1 MYRLIF
7 ILLIVPLGIVVLPG
21 RRYSTLPTYARREAI
36 IDCSAASAG
45 DVLPG
50 ASDVL
55 PDADGRYAPVFP
67 GWGHHHHKVTTTNDS
82 AQFYFDQGLSLY
94 YGYHL
99 REALASFKEA
109 ARNDSNCVMAYWGQ
123 ALAMGPYYN
132 NTYYYKMPPEVLSVI
147 TRMQTLAT
155 SGSPEERE
163 LVGIMNRRYD
173 ADISDEHRIQ
183 LNKAYSEGM
192 KTLIG
197 KYPGDLDIKAMYVD
211 GVMIEHA
218 WDLWDDK
225 GVARPWTPELVKYC
239 GEILAQDPLH
249 PAGLHY
255 HIHLVEASLHPEVAL
270 HSADVL
276 QGLMPGVAHMVHM
289 ASHMY
294 QRNGLYEKGVAVN
307 DRANAAQHVYDSMAR
322 QIHLGN
328 QVVHYDAVEALC
340 AFNAGMYHKAM
351 QSANRCRTIV
361 AAQPANLAKRT
372 YSQYLY
378 MMPVFTL
385 VRLGKWQELLA
396 LPVPDSGLVY
406 ARVLSDFGRGLA
418 FLRLGKTE
426 DAKAC
431 LDELRAGLQ
440 DSVLRVRTLPMN
452 VPIEGARVAEEI
464 LAGEMLATAGRR
476 EEAMAVFS
484 QAIEREDRM
493 SYAEPKD
500 WMLPVRHFA
509 GAWLLKMNEAEFAEK
524 LYREDLVNN
533 PGNGWALMGLAQCME
548 ARHEK
553 GALEYDKRAKAAFA
567 RAEEMPGASA
577 Y

>member
-1 MYRLIF
+1 MLRLFF
-7 ILLIVPLGIVVLPG
+7 ILLIVPLGIIVPLG
-21 RRYSTLPTYARREAI
+21 RRYSTVPSYTRREAI
-36 IDCSAASAG
+36 IDCSPAGASN
-45 DVLPG
+45 VLG
-50 ASDVL
+50 ASDIL
-55 PDADGRYAPVFP
+55 PGADGRYAPVFP

-109 ARNDSNCVMAYWGQ
+109 ARDDSNCVMAYWGQ

-132 NTYYYKMPPEVLSVI
+132 NTYYYKMPPLVLPVI
-147 TRMQTLAT
+147 TRMGRLAAQ
-155 SGSPEERE
+155 GSPEERE
-163 LVGIMNRRYD
+163 LVGVMKQRYD
-173 ADISDEHRIQ
+173 ADTADGHRIQ

-197 KYPGDLDIKAMYVD
+197 KYPEDLDIKAMYVD

-239 GEILAQDPLH
+239 EEILAQDPLH
-249 PAGLHY
+249 PAALHY
-255 HIHLVEASLHPEVAL
+255 HIHLVEASLHPEAAV

-307 DRANAAQHVYDSMAR
+307 DRANAAQHVYDTMAR
-322 QIHLGN
+322 QLSLGSD
-328 QVVHYDAVEALC
+328 VTHFDAVEALC

-351 QSANRCRTIV
+351 QSSNRCRSIMSGH
-361 AAQPANLAKRT
+361 PDNLAKRT

-385 VRLGKWQELLA
+385 VRLGKWQELLM
-396 LPVPDSGLVY
+396 LPVPDSGLAY

-418 FLRLGKTE
+418 FLRMGKTE
-426 DAKAC
+426 DAQAC
-431 LDELRAGLQ
+431 LDDLRGKLG
-440 DSVLRVRTLPMN
+440 DPVLMVRTLPMN
-452 VPIEGARVAEEI
+452 APIEGARVAEEI
-464 LAGEMLATAGRR
+464 LAGEMLAATGRR
-476 EEAMAVFS
+476 EEAMAVFN
-484 QAIEREDRM
+484 QAIDREDRM

-509 GAWLLKMNEAEFAEK
+509 GAWLLKMNEAKVAEK

-548 ARHEK
+548 ARHDK
-553 GALEYDKRAKAAFA
+553 GALEYGKRAKAAFA
-567 RAEEMPGASA
+567 RAEEMPAASA